1 MKKLLLS
8 LLVMGVAPVL
18 AHEIEK
24 DGNVGAL
31 IHIEPDD
38 APVVGNNTTWFEV
51 NQKGGIPITLKN
63 CTCNLQVFAGSYKA
77 GVKAQSS
84 PKLVMDGKHL
94 KATVKLPKN
103 GAYTL
108 VLSGIPKAGATFNK
122 FTLQWVVRTGVS
134 NEDEEHGHDHQ

>member
-1 MKKLLLS
+1 MKKVLLL
-8 LLVMGVAPVL
+8 LLLACTPAL

-38 APVVGNNTTWFEV
+38 APVVGNNVTWFEV

-63 CTCNLQVFAGSYKA
+63 CTCTLKVYAGSYKEGA
-77 GVKAQSS
+77 KAQST
-84 PKLVMDGKHL
+84 PKLSTDKNHL
-94 KATVKLPKN
+94 KATVNLPTD

-108 VLSGIPKAGATFNK
+108 VLTGKPRAGSDFNA
-122 FTLQWVVRTGVS
+122 FTLQWVVRAEGAS
-134 NEDEEHGHDHQ
+134 DGHEHEHHH

>member
-1 MKKLLLS
+1 MKKILMLLL
-8 LLVMGVAPVL
+8 LGLTPAL
-18 AHEIEK
+18 AHEVEK

-63 CTCNLQVFAGSYKA
+63 CICTLKVYAGSYKA
-77 GVKAQSS
+77 GVKAQST
-84 PKLVMDGKHL
+84 PKLSTDKNHL
-94 KATVKLPKN
+94 KATVNLPVS

-108 VLSGIPKAGATFNK
+108 VLSGKPRAGSDFNA
-122 FTLQWVVRTGVS
+122 FTLQWVVRAG
-134 NEDEEHGHDHQ
+134 EAEETEHEHEHSH